1 MAPPS
6 KQPQQLGLCAI
17 TSNRPQPQNTSGVR
31 AMITAESS
39 RAKTP
44 ASYGSV
50 SVLRTSEC
58 QPETV
63 KAGDQSGVARTANGT
78 GHSVSSTNTAA
89 GREKTDRN
97 SSNLVICNIVASTS
111 DSGGATGNK
120 RPVSGAEVVRTVN
133 TSVGRKRYRV
143 VPIVTTQSNHAT
155 SVYNA
160 VTKTAASPSTVS
172 SVTHQGS
179 MPSSA
184 AQPILTTLS
193 NHANNDCNAVAKTA
207 STTSYVT
214 CRRDKSSPSPQPI
227 LTTLSNRTK
236 NVAKTAS
243 VSPVPSV
250 TCQGNKPSS
259 ATQPKLSPSF
269 GKTTFLD
276 AFKNHI
282 SQVSQQEIRHPHAVK
297 QQKLVRV
304 ITNINGTRQEP
315 VYNKHG
321 VLVGH
326 YLVQNSGAS
335 RHATK
340 PSSPSDLAHHTMGTV
355 DGDVDSQRLSDCDGK
370 DDLVIDKMLQLDGS
384 RDVKPRKAASSDAKD
399 VSTSRSMANGY
410 DIPLHDKIA
419 QKIKAESLARSIPS
433 DAGPFKCPKCKRLY
447 RTQESCARHALSCD
461 FEVSTSEEEE
471 DDDDEGEEEVSF
483 RSQFQTVAQICHVAG
498 ATNCLTAD
506 SSHSS
511 ANEYVAYGS
520 DPIVESEATPNRCHI
535 DDGTATDDSISY
547 PLQSSRTTSSPL
559 GDATSETSLIAS
571 PVKLGQES
579 SVTDVRVMNN
589 GDKERSCDAE
599 APCVR
604 TLRSGRSR
612 SSIDAALRNHDVNPV
627 VRPLRLHCDVNLVVS
642 SMPLVQP
649 KRGRGRPRKLPRN
662 TAASD
667 ANAASGV
674 KSPTQCLRKYGLR
687 RDGVR
692 LPTGLDTPEGYD
704 MARMINCTVDVCQLE
719 MKSPVASGSRVE
731 DSRKCQS
738 KSLDDKRPPIS
749 NEPVV
754 IVIDDEGSPTPDTGT
769 PEDGEMIESLL
780 NLTPDTGNS
789 LECAMSESLPN
800 LTPDTGNSLE
810 CAMSESLFNLTPD
823 TGNSLEC
830 AMRESLPNLT
840 PDTGSSAVGEI
851 INSPA
856 ETNVGLS
863 QKSPSASP
871 VSLATGSGVVQRD
884 TDTSCYCPA
893 PDSHDR
899 SISTPSPLGDV
910 PHRLQQLHNSCTD
923 LAEDVEKEDSGLS
936 GQVDTMTPSDHVDT
950 MTPSD
955 HVDTMTPSDHVDT
968 MTPSDHVD
976 TMAPSDHVD
985 TMAPSDHV
993 DEMSP
998 SDHVDTMA
1006 PSDHVDTMAPSVHVD
1021 TMAPSDHVDTMAPS
1035 DHVDTM
1041 TPSDHVDTMAP
1052 SDHVDT
1058 MAPSDHVD
1066 EMSPSDHVDEMS
1078 PSDHVDEM
1086 SPGVCVMVTDTI
1098 ATTEGSNEMAS
1109 SDQEYVASTDDVSR
1123 TSIDVTPLCQVYAN
1137 EFELASLPSSH
1148 ANISVSGHV
1157 SPSNSELV
1165 EEPAGDLCHTEEA
1178 TNKSPSSNDD
1188 PSDTTVCVSDSRDTT
1203 TTLDDTC
1210 HTVLPPTEA
1219 EHSHEASGLWQT
1231 ETASNDVHR
1240 TDYMPK
1246 SLQLLHKSPSSHS
1259 TPGAGLLQATPW
1271 HKPVL
1276 PSPLCHL
1283 EASGQINYFG
1293 SFSVDSFGPQL
1304 LLSGASLPV
1313 GQHPLLVMSS
1323 LDGGD
1328 AAVQGHIAISDPA
1341 QIASAYNSGALSTS
1355 ASGVHSAVQ
1364 TEYIQG
1370 LQDWATIGASHFPH
1384 HAVPSQQDDAVAM
1397 PGVSPT
1403 PTSHYLASDSVSTVT
1418 PRGSSVCDNTLKSFV
1433 QANISRSVAA
1443 RSVRTCQSI
1452 EMSTIGVPSVHYKQ
1466 GMHVPHRQA
1475 APHVLPLSQSPSP
1488 VRSSL
1493 LPSLLAAKDKKRLM
1507 PTPIDHVGLYKKAK
1521 LHPMAPPVAQ
1531 SKHRKAGDRLQLSR
1545 AESWKLSVQRTY
1557 SDTSILRSGRHA
1569 RVASEQKRHKSVHS
1583 SAFGKENRGHIM
1595 SGKRI

>member
-31 AMITAESS
+31 AMTTAESS

-97 SSNLVICNIVASTS
+97 SSNLVICNINASTS

-143 VPIVTTQSNHAT
+143 VPIVTTQSNHAR

-282 SQVSQQEIRHPHAVK
+282 SQVSQQEIRHPHGVK
-297 QQKLVRV
+297 QQKRVRV

-340 PSSPSDLAHHTMGTV
+340 PSSPSDLAHHTTGTV
-355 DGDVDSQRLSDCDGK
+355 DSDVDSQRLSDCDGK

-433 DAGPFKCPKCKRLY
+433 DSGPFKCPKCKRLY
-447 RTQESCARHALSCD
+447 RTQESCERHALSCD

-571 PVKLGQES
+571 SVKLGQES

-612 SSIDAALRNHDVNPV
+612 SSIDAALRNHDVNP
-627 VRPLRLHCDVNLVVS
+627 
-642 SMPLVQP
+642 
-649 KRGRGRPRKLPRN
+649 KRGRGRPRKVPRN

-692 LPTGLDTPEGYD
+692 LPTGLDTHEGYD

-738 KSLDDKRPPIS
+738 TSLDDKRPPIS
-749 NEPVV
+749 NEPVI
-754 IVIDDEGSPTPDTGT
+754 IVIDDEGSSTPHTGT
-769 PEDGEMIESLL
+769 PEDGELSESLL

-800 LTPDTGNSLE
+800 LTPATGNSLECAMGESLPNLTPDTGSSLE
-810 CAMSESLFNLTPD
+810 CAMSESLPNLTPD

-840 PDTGSSAVGEI
+840 PDTGSSAVSEV
-851 INSPA
+851 INLPA
-856 ETNVGLS
+856 ETNIGLS
-863 QKSPSASP
+863 QESPSASP
-871 VSLATGSGVVQRD
+871 VSMATGSGVDQCD
-884 TDTSCYCPA
+884 NDTSCSCPA

-923 LAEDVEKEDSGLS
+923 LVQDIEKEDSGLS
-936 GQVDTMTPSDHVDT
+936 GQVDTMG
-950 MTPSD
+950 
-955 HVDTMTPSDHVDT
+955 
-968 MTPSDHVD
+968 
-976 TMAPSDHVD
+976 
-985 TMAPSDHV
+985 PSDHV
-993 DEMSP
+993 DE
-998 SDHVDTMA
+998 T
-1006 PSDHVDTMAPSVHVD
+1006 
-1021 TMAPSDHVDTMAPS
+1021 
-1035 DHVDTM
+1035 
-1041 TPSDHVDTMAP
+1041 
-1052 SDHVDT
+1052 
-1058 MAPSDHVD
+1058 
-1066 EMSPSDHVDEMS
+1066 
-1078 PSDHVDEM
+1078 
-1086 SPGVCVMVTDTI
+1086 SPGGCVMGTDTV
-1098 ATTEGSNEMAS
+1098 AVTEGPSEMAS
-1109 SDQEYVASTDDVSR
+1109 SDQEYVASMDDVSR
-1123 TSIDVTPLCQVYAN
+1123 TSIDVTPLCQMYAN
-1137 EFELASLPSSH
+1137 ESELASLPSSN
-1148 ANISVSGHV
+1148 ANIAVSGHV
-1157 SPSNSELV
+1157 SPSNLELV
-1165 EEPAGDLCHTEEA
+1165 EEPAGDLCHTEEP

-1219 EHSHEASGLWQT
+1219 EHSHEASGLWQA

-1240 TDYMPK
+1240 TNYMPK

-1259 TPGAGLLQATPW
+1259 TPNVGLLQPTPW

-1304 LLSGASLPV
+1304 LLSGACLPV

-1323 LDGGD
+1323 LDGG
-1328 AAVQGHIAISDPA
+1328 ATAVQGHIAISDPA
-1341 QIASAYNSGALSTS
+1341 QIAGAYNSGALPTS

-1384 HAVPSQQDDAVAM
+1384 HAVSSRQDDAVAM

-1418 PRGSSVCDNTLKSFV
+1418 PRGSSVCDTLKSFV

-1466 GMHVPHRQA
+1466 GMHVPRRHA

-1493 LPSLLAAKDKKRLM
+1493 LPSLLAATDKKRLM

-1583 SAFGKENRGHIM
+1583 SAYGKENRGHIM
-1595 SGKRI
+1595 SGKII